1 MALTKAHSRM
11 IAGAFSNVKDFGAVG
26 DGVADDT
33 TAIQAAHDVGISV
46 YYPSGTYLLS
56 DRISLSSSASVFLSS
71 DVTVKQGAD
80 NKAIFYALSKSNIF
94 IDGGGATLQGYG
106 NYSNTWTG
114 NSGHEDRALN
124 FTSCTNI
131 SVSNFRIIDASNSG
145 LYIEHTTSFRGS
157 NFRIEGTHTHG
168 AAIVTNDNFQNGIYI
183 KHKAA
188 TGDCTDIQ
196 ISDFDI
202 SGTAQGILIETYTGY
217 TGSEQDIRL
226 SGVIHDIPGQHGLY
240 LQSGNI
246 IADINASDCALNGAK
261 IQVGGTRLIE
271 NFDITLIAT
280 SCGDAGLSVQNA
292 GTVGTARIN
301 NVKANVVS
309 NDCQRGLSINN
320 DLVGGK
326 FKVISRD
333 STQHGLI
340 VQGTGNSDL
349 DIDILSINSGRNGVY
364 VTSSDLTNCTIR
376 PKVRQANTST
386 GSYYGI
392 HIENCSDC
400 ILIDPEAT
408 DTGTKQVYGLFVA
421 AGDVYVRG
429 SAVFTGASS
438 YSARANVLLKDWPS
452 YVDVGGTTTTKLLN
466 RENFGYTEAGRNIGT
481 AQTTSASDVVLW
493 ELALADE
500 SLVTVHGVISA
511 KLSGSG
517 DQYSVVSAVS
527 AYRNGAGAALNGSAT
542 SIASIASAGNS
553 AAFSWAVSGNNIRL
567 LCNSGAAETNDWK
580 SAVEVVRVE

>member
-217 TGSEQDIRL
+217 VGSEQDIRL

-246 IADINASDCALNGAK
+246 IANINASDCALNGAK

-301 NVKANVVS
+301 NVTANVVS

-517 DQYSVVSAVS
+517 DQYSAVSAVS
-527 AYRNGAGAALNGSAT
+527 AYRNGGGAALNGSAT